1 MLLMLIWGRK
11 IFKSKRQVIDQNEEM
26 STSQEEMTQLMDSD
40 LLQVE
45 EEV

>member
-1 MLLMLIWGRK
+1 MLIWGRK
-11 IFKSKRQVIDQNEEM
+11 IFKSKRKVIDQNEEM